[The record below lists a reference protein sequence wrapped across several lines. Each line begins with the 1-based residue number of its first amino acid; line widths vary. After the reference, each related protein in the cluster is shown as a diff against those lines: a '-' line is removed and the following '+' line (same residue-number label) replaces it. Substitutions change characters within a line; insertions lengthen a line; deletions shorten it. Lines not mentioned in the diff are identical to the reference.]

1 MRLLHL
7 TNGIAVSGYILR
19 WAFSDAVDFDG
30 AAGRTCRS
38 CATGGQGASVGQPK
52 ISRPAFEDL
61 EFDGGWPN
69 LLRAS
74 YMIENSTVA
83 RLAVAWL
90 VGAFTPLEL
99 RAQIIVGEFLL
110 GDDVAEFLSGNMN
123 NTFLHPEHLVGIMI
137 QSLRLQKSI
146 EVFEIDAL
154 K

>member
-1 MRLLHL
+1 MGSRYPVTSFEGPFPMRSTL
-7 TNGIAVSGYILR
+7 TALP
-19 WAFSDAVDFDG
+19 
-30 AAGRTCRS
+30 
-38 CATGGQGASVGQPK
+38 GGPVALVPRASIGQPK

>member
-1 MRLLHL
+1 
-7 TNGIAVSGYILR
+7 
-19 WAFSDAVDFDG
+19 
-30 AAGRTCRS
+30 
-38 CATGGQGASVGQPK
+38 
-52 ISRPAFEDL
+52 
-61 EFDGGWPN
+61 
-69 LLRAS
+69 
-74 YMIENSTVA
+74 MIENSTVA